1 MSWNIFSRVSALEVR
16 VLVAESNARSLMKT
30 AEALSARLQVLELN
44 TPKSLSEAEVKKR
57 LRAAAYS
64 RNYYKMKKEA
74 ASKTAIPTAVDTATH
89 ITPERMKELVHQHT
103 RPKKRMQSSAEL
115 AFRMGQA
122 IAKERM
128 ERIVETHHTDMVNH
142 PPHYKAGGIET
153 IDFIEAK
160 GLGYHLGNVVKY
172 ITRADHKGNKLEDL
186 KKAQWY
192 LSRAIEKLN

>member
-1 MSWNIFSRVSALEVR
+1 LKLIPQYVH
-16 VLVAESNARSLMKT
+16 
-30 AEALSARLQVLELN
+30 QV
-44 TPKSLSEAEVKKR
+44 VH
-57 LRAAAYS
+57 
-64 RNYYKMKKEA
+64 KMKGDAK
-74 ASKTAIPTAVDTATH
+74 IPTAVDTTTQ

-103 RPKKRMQSSAEL
+103 RPKHRMQSATS
-115 AFRMGQA
+115 RD
-122 IAKERM
+122 
-128 ERIVETHHTDMVNH
+128 IVTTHHTDMVNH

-172 ITRADHKGNKLEDL
+172 VSRADHKGNKLEDL